1 MKRQIVYL
9 ISYPAHL
16 PYLVV
21 SLESLRK
28 YWDGEIVVYAWSESS
43 DYVGRIAQDERL
55 GIKAF
60 YYDPS
65 HKGRNAQFECKQQVM
80 QNTDCDVGLYLDA
93 DTMICKPLDLLFE
106 SAEEY
111 GFAAT
116 QYCDR
121 YTDWLI
127 IRNRIKRLRA
137 FSEIDNELIEK
148 LLANKWPTVNGGVFA
163 CKPSSPVLPL
173 WHEWTK
179 AAREIYIADEVVL
192 HTMMVKFGLSKE
204 MTVVME
210 DGKYNCS
217 TMTYLHPQGLRDDY
231 VHVWHFHGDKCVKIN
246 DKRPHEGH
254 WSPKGIGLWW
264 PAFCSAVNR
273 NVGGMKDWWKDVDN
287 KHLMNLYDRITI

>member
-9 ISYPAHL
+9 MSKPAHL

-28 YWDGEIVVYAWSESS
+28 HWDGKIKVYAWAESY
-43 DYVGRIAQDERL
+43 DLVKRIAEDERL
-55 GIKAF
+55 GIKASLF
-60 YYDPS
+60 DPC
-65 HKGRNAQFECKQQVM
+65 HKGRNAQFECKQRVM
-80 QNTDCDVGLYLDA
+80 QWTDCDAGLYLDA
-93 DTMICKPLDLLFE
+93 DTMIWSSLDLLFE
-106 SAEEY
+106 RAERF

-127 IRNRIKRLRA
+127 IRNRIKRLRT
-137 FSEIDNELIEK
+137 FPEIDNELIEK
-148 LLANKWPTVNGGVFA
+148 LLTNRWPTVNGGVFA

-173 WHEWTK
+173 WHKWTK

-192 HTMMVKFGLSKE
+192 HTMMVKFGLSME

-210 DGKYNCS
+210 QGKYNCS
-217 TMTYLHPQGLRDDY
+217 TMTYLHPQGLRDDH

-273 NVGGMKDWWKDVDN
+273 NVGGMQEWWKDVDN
-287 KHLMNLYDRITI
+287 KHLMNLYDRVTI